1 MQKSPVVIAILTL
14 SILLATGCAG
24 SPLVA
29 PAATEELSLEINEPA
44 DEAVVSVSRITVSG
58 KTAADAVVS
67 INGIVAD
74 VDAEG
79 IFNGEINLEAGP
91 NVIEVVA
98 SDFYGNEKS
107 AVLTVIYAAALPV
120 TVVEPVNDS
129 VVTSPTVTVKGI
141 TNTDAVVSVNGNIV
155 SVDET
160 GDFSGPVALDPGPNL
175 IEVLASDF
183 YGNSASVLITV
194 IYNP

>member
-1 MQKSPVVIAILTL
+1 MKNSPVGIAILTL
-14 SILLATGCAG
+14 SILLAAGCAG
-24 SPLVA
+24 SPPVA
-29 PAATEELSLEINEPA
+29 PVATEELSLEINEPA
-44 DEAVVSVSRITVSG
+44 DEAVVDLSRITVSG

-74 VDAEG
+74 VDPEG
-79 IFNGEINLEAGP
+79 IFSGEINLEAGP

-98 SDFYGNEKS
+98 SDFYGSEKA
-107 AVLTVIYAAALPV
+107 AVLTVIYASALPV

-129 VVTSPTVTVKGI
+129 TVTSPTVTVKGI
-141 TNTDAVVSVNGNIV
+141 TNTDAVVSVNGKIV
-155 SVDET
+155 SVDAA
-160 GDFSGPVALDPGPNL
+160 GDFSEPVSLDPGPNL

>member
-1 MQKSPVVIAILTL
+1 MKKSPVVIAILTL
-14 SILLATGCAG
+14 SLLLAAGCAG
-24 SPLVA
+24 SPVVA
-29 PAATEELSLEINEPA
+29 PVATEELSLEINEPA

-58 KTAADAVVS
+58 NTAADAVVS

-79 IFNGEINLEAGP
+79 IFNSEINLEAGP

-98 SDFYGNEKS
+98 SEFQGNEKA
-107 AVLTVIYAAALPV
+107 AVLTVIYAAALPL
-120 TVVEPVNDS
+120 TVIEPGNDS

-141 TNTDAVVSVNGNIV
+141 TNTDAVVSINGNIV
-155 SVDET
+155 SVDAA
-160 GDFSGPVALDPGPNL
+160 GDFSEPVALDPGPNL